1 MYFDTKGK
9 QHTEATVRAAVE
21 RARELGIKKI
31 VVASCT
37 GRTAAMLLDSGLDIV
52 CVTHQVGFAKPG
64 EDEMPAEMRRKLQD
78 SGVAVLTTT
87 HLMAGLDRALRFQFG
102 GVYPSEIVATTLRMF
117 GQGVK
122 VCAEICGM
130 AADAGLV
137 TPGEDVIAIAGSA
150 TGADTAVVISPAHSQ
165 HFFQTKI
172 REIIC
177 KPREF

>member
-1 MYFDTKGK
+1 MYFNAKGE
-9 QHTEATVRAAVE
+9 QNTEATVKAAVN
-21 RARELGIKKI
+21 RAKELGIKKV

-37 GRTAAMLLDSGLDIV
+37 GRTAVLLLDSGLEIV

-64 EDEMPAEMRRKLQD
+64 EDELPAEMRQRLQEN
-78 SGVAVLTTT
+78 GVAVLTTT
-87 HLMAGLDRALRFQFG
+87 HLMAGLDRALRFQFQ
-102 GVYPSEIVATTLRMF
+102 GVYPAEIVATTLRMF

-130 AADAGLV
+130 ACDAGLV
-137 TPGEDVIAIAGSA
+137 TPGENVVAIGGSA

-165 HFFQTKI
+165 HFFKTKI

-177 KPREF
+177 KPRDF